1 MTGRLALSA
10 LLLPLLFLV
19 TANAEP
25 KPLEGFR
32 LEGTRWTYE
41 GDGLKMSGILLKPE
55 GDGPFPAVLISH
67 GKGGRAEGFGESH
80 GRVLVGY
87 GLVCIAPTYTHAAG
101 EVGGPRTD
109 GASTENI
116 KRARKC
122 LDILENLPY
131 VDKHRLGAYGH
142 SMGGFVTIGLAAVEP
157 RLKAAAI
164 TGSGISPQEGYA
176 APSAAQAGKIRIP
189 FLMMHGEADNTV
201 RPSQSA
207 ALKEV
212 LDGNKVPTEYH
223 TYPGEG
229 HPIDRTQGTEVHA
242 LIRKWFER
250 HGVLKPS
257 TGS

>member
-1 MTGRLALSA
+1 MTRRLLFLS
-10 LLLPLLFLV
+10 LLLPSLLL
-19 TANAEP
+19 AGAHAEP
-25 KPLEGFR
+25 KQLEGFR

-67 GKGGRAEGFGESH
+67 GKGGRAEAFGGSH

-101 EVGGPRTD
+101 ELGGQGGD
-109 GASTENI
+109 GASAENL

-122 LDILENLPY
+122 LDILESLPY
-131 VDKHRLGAYGH
+131 VDKNRLGAYGH

-189 FLMMHGEADNTV
+189 FLMMHGEADSTV

-212 LDGNKVPTEYH
+212 LDGNKLPTEYH
-223 TYPGEG
+223 VYPGEG

-250 HGVLKPS
+250 HGVLKPAS
-257 TGS
+257 S